1 MGCSCSGDQPQTVD
15 TTILEEVEFLM
26 VRYDKDRDDKL
37 SFIEAQPYMVWLNQ
51 IVHKYDEIESERD
64 DLVNEMFKE
73 IDTDRDNFISRDE
86 LYNHIARYH

>member
-1 MGCSCSGDQPQTVD
+1 MGCSCSGDQPKTVD
-15 TTILEEVEFLM
+15 STILEEVEFLM
-26 VRYDKDRDDKL
+26 VRYDKDKDDKL

-64 DLVNEMFKE
+64 DLVKEMFKE